1 MYTLPID
8 SKGSC
13 IQIYTCGPSTRFFF
27 GKFTGFFLIVLP
39 RHTSHRSAA
48 RNRDE
53 YVPTIN
59 PMVSAIEKPVM
70 ECAPRNKK
78 AKTATEVVID
88 VMMLRGNVCN
98 TILLTIAAS
107 SLKVLT
113 RSFLRTFSRIRSNT
127 TIVSLIE

>member
-1 MYTLPID
+1 PLPID

-13 IQIYTCGPSTRFFF
+13 IHIYTCGPSTRFFF
-27 GKFTGFFLIVLP
+27 VKFTGFFLIVLP

-59 PMVSAIEKPVM
+59 PMVSAIAKPVM
-70 ECAPRNKK
+70 DCAPRNKK
-78 AKTATEVVID
+78 AKTATKVVID
-88 VMMLRGNVCN
+88 VLMLLVDVCYK
-98 TILLTIAAS
+98 LLSTIAAS

-113 RSFLRTFSRIRSNT
+113 PFFIRTFSRIRSHT

>member
-1 MYTLPID
+1 YPMPLDI
-8 SKGSC
+8 KVSC
-13 IQIYTCGPSTRFFF
+13 IFIYTFGPSKLFFF
-27 GKFTGFFLIVLP
+27 VKFTGFFLFVLP

-59 PMVSAIEKPVM
+59 PMVSAIAKPVM
-70 ECAPRNKK
+70 DCAPRNKK
-78 AKTATEVVID
+78 AKTATKVVID
-88 VMMLRGNVCN
+88 VLMLLVNVCN
-98 TILLTIAAS
+98 KLLLTIAAS

-113 RSFLRTFSRIRSNT
+113 RFFLRTFSRIRSNT